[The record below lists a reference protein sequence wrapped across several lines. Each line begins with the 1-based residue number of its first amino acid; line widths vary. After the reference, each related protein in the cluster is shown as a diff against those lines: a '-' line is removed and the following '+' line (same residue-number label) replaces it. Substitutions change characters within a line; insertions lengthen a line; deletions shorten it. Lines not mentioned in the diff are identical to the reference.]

1 MSLER
6 QTHVSVFLSPK
17 VDIIMEDITDEI
29 NDLQQSIN
37 ATNGEDEGAPR
48 RPVDL
53 ECRVTD
59 SMQVRFGGC
68 GDHEMFTVEHTG
80 WPMWSRTIFF
90 YLRRQLAGLYVLS

>member
-1 MSLER
+1 MSLDR

-59 SMQVRFGGC
+59 SMQVGIVSLGIFNAPDFGSAYPDFGAIC
-68 GDHEMFTVEHTG
+68 F
-80 WPMWSRTIFF
+80 
-90 YLRRQLAGLYVLS
+90 